1 MPKRSKGK
9 TISFRVNETDYDTI
23 QELIKRSGLTKQ
35 SYLARSTMQSR
46 VSTSDEISEL
56 RRLNEVLS
64 DVDRQLRGIG
74 TNVNQMAHVANVT
87 GRIPDASRLNSIS
100 EDLIR
105 FRKDSGEAWLL
116 IRSLI
121 GEQKVKPG

>member
-1 MPKRSKGK
+1 MLKRSKGK